1 MIPCSPR
8 PSILSGA
15 QSFPFILVIEAP
27 IRDRGK
33 MTLRIGLADMDAS
46 PETTDVKCCGA
57 SIPDMIRVVVPLFP
71 V

>member
-1 MIPCSPR
+1 MD
-8 PSILSGA
+8 
-15 QSFPFILVIEAP
+15 AP
-27 IRDRGK
+27 IRDRGR

-46 PETTDVKCCGA
+46 PEITEVKDCGA

>member
-1 MIPCSPR
+1 M
-8 PSILSGA
+8 
-15 QSFPFILVIEAP
+15 LVIEAP
-27 IRDRGK
+27 MRDRGK